1 MFKVYNRDNRMTS
14 WTSWTYFTPLSSA
27 SNADYNPVIAC
38 QAIIIKKCNP
48 NA

>member
-1 MFKVYNRDNRMTS
+1 MFKVYNKDNRM
-14 WTSWTYFTPLSSA
+14 TSWTYFTPLSSA

-38 QAIIIKKCNP
+38 WAVCIKKCNP